1 MFLSAGIRTFI
12 VAAAVLTT
20 AVQAFAQQGGEAVV
34 LGTITDTTRGVVQAA
49 TVTLTHVA
57 TGTSVQVRTDE
68 HGEYRTPPLRTGE
81 YALVVEANGFRRFNQ
96 TGVVLEIGD
105 VRTLDATLQV
115 GEVSDTVNVEASAP
129 LLQTA
134 DSSVGSVIGNQ
145 QIADL
150 PLNGR
155 DYMQLATLS
164 AGTVPSINSG
174 IGVSI
179 GGQQGYAV
187 GFLLDGVD
195 NNNQSI
201 RYSYGNQ
208 KEAIK
213 PSVDAIEE
221 FKVVTNTFSAEYG
234 RSSAGVVSVSIKSG
248 TNQFHGTAY
257 DFLRNQALDA
267 RNLFA
272 TTRPPYKRNDFGGS
286 LGGPVIRNKLFLF
299 GDAEWNKI
307 RQTTTV
313 VDTVP
318 TLAGREGIFPGVIY
332 DPATYNAVTNTRQP
346 FANNTIPQS
355 RINSI
360 ASQVLGF
367 YPLPQTST
375 ATNNY
380 IVQEDGNQNPYR
392 WDVRGDYVLNDKQ
405 NFFFRWSEQWQET
418 DPGSALPAI
427 SGIGYINGGAR
438 NTVDSH
444 GFAFGYNRVW
454 TPSLISSFHVAWNYL
469 FNVASSVDKQN
480 INRLIG
486 LQGVDEGYAGGLAS
500 LPITG
505 LTTIGGTGLG
515 NVDGSQTRQIS
526 GDVTW
531 TKSTHTVKIGAQVYW
546 LQTNFFSAQQSDGV
560 LNFTGVYTKNPASA
574 TGGSGLADFL
584 LGDASSGALS
594 NFEWVN
600 LRQPL
605 PEFFVQDDWKVTHRL
620 TLNIGLRYELN
631 FPPVDRLNRI
641 ANFDIDTNLSSPVL
655 VLANSTNRTS
665 EALQTTD
672 YRQFAPRFGFA
683 YALPD
688 DKTVLRGG
696 YGIFYSGVQNPGGMQ
711 SLEINAPYHLQVQV
725 SPSPTVPSLGLAN
738 GFPAGSLSLANASNV
753 LFVSNDE
760 GSKWPITQMWN
771 FNVQRQL
778 PGGILFEIG
787 YYGNKLDHGLRQLD
801 GNPAPPEPGNTN
813 ANRRYKTIAIP
824 GTPYTVSLADV
835 IRIQKDGYSDY
846 NALQA
851 KVEKR
856 YSKGLTLSAAYS
868 YSKTMALGE
877 NFSGGVQNPYDWDAD
892 RAVSSQD
899 MTQHFVG
906 SVVYELP
913 FGRGKTW
920 GSHWNRWVNGALG
933 GWSIAPIVT
942 VDTGLPLNLSVNGNP
957 SNTGQGTVVGL
968 NDRPNV
974 VGNWHLA
981 NPTVQEWFNTAA
993 FVANAPYTFG
1003 NAGAWILRGPGLVNL
1018 DIAAHKTF
1026 HINERVAAQL
1036 RLESFNATNTPALGA
1051 PNTQVG
1057 NPLFGQIT
1065 SAGAARDNQIGLK
1078 ILF

>member
-1 MFLSAGIRTFI
+1 MFLSVTQRSLLI
-12 VAAAVLTT
+12 AAALLGAVTT
-20 AVQAFAQQGGEAVV
+20 FAQEGGEAVV
-34 LGTITDTTRGVVQAA
+34 VGTVRDATQSVVQAA

-57 TGTSVQVRTDE
+57 TNTSLQVRTDE
-68 HGEYRTPPLRTGE
+68 HGEYRTPPVRIGE
-81 YALVVEANGFRRFNQ
+81 YTIVIEAGGFKRFSQAGVALD
-96 TGVVLEIGD
+96 IGD
-105 VRTLDATLQV
+105 VRTINATLEV
-115 GEVSDTVNVEASAP
+115 GAVSDTVNVEAAAP

-134 DSSVGSVIGNQ
+134 DSTVGSVIGNQ
-145 QIADL
+145 QIEDL

-164 AGTVPSINSG
+164 AGTIPSINSG
-174 IGVSI
+174 IGISV
-179 GGQQGYAV
+179 GGQPGYAV

-213 PSVDAIEE
+213 PSVDAIQE
-221 FKVVTNTFSAEYG
+221 FKVVTNTFAAEFG
-234 RSSAGVVSVSIKSG
+234 RSGSGVVSVSIKSG
-248 TNQFHGTAY
+248 TNQIHGTAY
-257 DFLRNQALDA
+257 DFLRNQVLDA

-272 TTRPPYKRNDFGGS
+272 VTKPPYKRNDFGGS
-286 LGGPVIRNKLFLF
+286 LGAPIIRNKLFVF

-318 TLAGREGIFPGVIY
+318 TLAERQGIFPASIY
-332 DPATYNAVTNTRQP
+332 DPATYNATTNTRTP
-346 FANNTIPQS
+346 FANNTIPPS
-355 RINSI
+355 RISPI
-360 ASQVLGF
+360 ASQVLNW
-367 YPLPQTST
+367 YPLPQTSGT
-375 ATNNY
+375 TGNY
-380 IVQEDGNQNPYR
+380 VVQEDGNQNPYR
-392 WDVRGDYVLNDKQ
+392 YDIRADDVLSDKQ
-405 NFFFRWSEQWQET
+405 NLFFRWSEQWQET
-418 DPGSALPAI
+418 DPGSALPAV
-427 SGIGYINGGAR
+427 SGIGYVNGGAK
-438 NTVDSH
+438 TTIDSQ

-454 TPSLISSFHVAWNYL
+454 TPSLISSFHLAWNSL
-469 FNVASSVDKQN
+469 FYVASSVDKRN
-480 INRLIG
+480 INGIIG
-486 LQGVDEGYAGGLAS
+486 LQGADESYAGGLAS

-505 LTTIGGTGLG
+505 LTSIGGTGLG
-515 NVDGSQTRQIS
+515 NIDGSQTRQIS
-526 GDVTW
+526 GDLTW
-531 TKSTHTVKIGAQVYW
+531 VKGTHTLKFGAQVYW

-560 LNFTGVYTKNPASA
+560 LNFTGVYTKNPASP

-584 LGDASSGALS
+584 LGDSSSGALS

-605 PEFFVQDDWKVTHRL
+605 PAFFAQDDWKVTHRL
-620 TLNIGLRYELN
+620 TFNIGLRYELN
-631 FPPVDRLNRI
+631 YPAVDRFNKM
-641 ANFDIDTNLSSPVL
+641 ANFDLDTNWNSPQL
-655 VLANSTNRTS
+655 VLANSSNRTS
-665 EALQTTD
+665 EALQTMD
-672 YRQFAPRFGFA
+672 YHDFAPRFGFA

-696 YGIFYSGVQNPGGMQ
+696 YGIFYSGVQNVGGMQ
-711 SLEINAPYHLQVQV
+711 SLEINAPYHLQVSL

-738 GFPAGSLSLANASNV
+738 GFPAGSLSLENASSV
-753 LFVSNDE
+753 LFVSDDE
-760 GSKWPITQMWN
+760 TGVWPITQMWN
-771 FNVQRQL
+771 FNIQRQL
-778 PGGILFEIG
+778 PGGVLVEIG
-787 YYGNKLDHGLRQLD
+787 YYGNKLDHGLRQFD

-813 ANRRYKTIAIP
+813 ANRRFKSIAIP

-846 NALQA
+846 DALQA
-851 KVEKR
+851 KIEKR
-856 YSKGLTLSAAYS
+856 YSKGLTFSAAYS
-868 YSKTMALGE
+868 FSKTMALGE
-877 NFSGGVQNPYDWDAD
+877 NFSNGVQNPSDWDAD

-899 MTQHFVG
+899 MTQHFVAN
-906 SVVYELP
+906 VVYALP
-913 FGRGKTW
+913 FGRGKKW
-920 GSHWNRWVNGALG
+920 GAHWNRWLNGAFG
-933 GWSIAPIVT
+933 GWSAGPIVT
-942 VDTGLPLNLSVNGNP
+942 VDTGLPLNLTVNGNP

-981 NPTVQEWFNTAA
+981 NPAVQEWFNTAA

-1003 NAGAWILRGPGLVNL
+1003 NAGAWILRGPGLVDL

-1026 HINERVAAQL
+1026 TITERITAQL

-1065 SAGAARDNQIGLK
+1065 SAGAARDNQIALK
-1078 ILF
+1078 IVF